1 MKKHYEIANDKM
13 KKTIETYHH
22 NLSLLRSG
30 RANPTL
36 ISEINVDYYGMP
48 TPLSQ
53 LGQISVVEGKQLVF
67 KPFDSSVLRDT
78 EKAIFNAN
86 IGLTPQ
92 NDGIVIR
99 VNVPSLTQDTRK
111 DIAKQVSKLA
121 EEAKVAA
128 RNVRREANEHIKSDE
143 ELSEDME
150 KKALEQVQKLIDDVI
165 KQIDAIAADKTKEIM
180 TV

>member
-1 MKKHYEIANDKM
+1 MKIHIDLAHDKM
-13 KKTIETYHH
+13 KKSIEAFEH
-22 NLSLLRSG
+22 SLASLRSG
-30 RANPTL
+30 RANPLL

-53 LGQISVVEGKQLVF
+53 LGQISVVEGKQLLF
-67 KPFDSSVLRDT
+67 KPFDNSVLKDT

-99 VNVPSLTQDTRK
+99 VNVPSLTQETRK
-111 DIAKQVSKLA
+111 DLSKQVSKLA
-121 EEAKVAA
+121 EDAKVAA
-128 RNVRREANEHIKSDE
+128 RNVRREINDHIKADDT
-143 ELSEDME
+143 LSEDME
-150 KKALEQVQKLIDDVI
+150 KKALDQVQKITDETIKVI
-165 KQIDAIAADKTKEIM
+165 EGLAADKSKEIM

>member
-1 MKKHYEIANDKM
+1 MKIHIDLAHDKM
-13 KKTIETYHH
+13 KKSIEAFEHS
-22 NLSLLRSG
+22 LSTLRSG
-30 RANPTL
+30 RANPLL

-53 LGQISVVEGKQLVF
+53 LGQINVIEGKQLLF
-67 KPFDSSVLRDT
+67 KPFDSSVLKDT

-111 DIAKQVSKLA
+111 DLSKQVSKLA
-121 EEAKVAA
+121 EDAKVAA
-128 RNVRREANEHIKSDE
+128 RNVRREINDHIKADD
-143 ELSEDME
+143 ELSEDVE
-150 KKALEQVQKLIDDVI
+150 KKALDQVQKITDETIKVI
-165 KQIDAIAADKTKEIM
+165 EGLAADKTKEIM

>member
-1 MKKHYEIANDKM
+1 MKKHLDVAHDKM
-13 KKTIETYHH
+13 KKTVDAFYHA
-22 NLSLLRSG
+22 LSTLRTG

-53 LGQISVVEGKQLVF
+53 LGQINVVEGKQLVF
-67 KPFDSSVLRDT
+67 KPFDNSVLKDT

-99 VNVPSLTQDTRK
+99 VNVPSLTQETRK
-111 DIAKQVSKLA
+111 EIAKQVSKLA

-128 RNVRREANEHIKSDE
+128 RNVRREINDHIKADE
-143 ELSEDME
+143 EISEDVE
-150 KKALEQVQKLIDDVI
+150 KKALDQVQKLTDETIKSIDS
-165 KQIDAIAADKTKEIM
+165 IASDKTKEIM